1 MLLLVD
7 TLPVGTAWNEW
18 KTVSR
23 EQKYSELKQKYVYEM
38 FENKTCAIKN
48 LMCVCVC
55 VRVRACQKKEEENLF
70 VGT

>member
-7 TLPVGTAWNEW
+7 TLPVGIAWNEW
-18 KTVSR
+18 KTVSW

-55 VRVRACQKKEEENLF
+55 VCARACQKKEEENLL